1 MKRRT
6 KMQKIDFKAL
16 IQVQA
21 SRHRLKPEQYRTL
34 RQQVL
39 AGDPDGALRG
49 LREILLMEGTNAIKS
64 H

>member
-1 MKRRT
+1 
-6 KMQKIDFKAL
+6 MQKINFKAMIHL
-16 IQVQA
+16 RA
-21 SRHRLKPEQYRTL
+21 CRHRLRPEQYRAL

-49 LREILLMEGTNAIKS
+49 LREILLWEGTNAIKL